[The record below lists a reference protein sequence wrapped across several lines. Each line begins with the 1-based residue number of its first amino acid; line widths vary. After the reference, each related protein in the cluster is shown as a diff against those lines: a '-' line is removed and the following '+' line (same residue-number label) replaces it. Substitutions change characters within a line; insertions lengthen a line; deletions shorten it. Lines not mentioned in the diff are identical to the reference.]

1 MLKLF
6 IEYLHYI
13 RVKLKL
19 NRKSELLRIIKKQNP
34 KSILEIGVHNGE
46 NALRLISA
54 ISKKDNLPNIRY
66 VGVDLFSL
74 MTSADMAKQLV
85 SQIPKSKQYVEF
97 LITSNFPNVNFKLF
111 EGYSNEILKVIKE
124 KFEIIFIDGGHSYE
138 TIKEDLELSESL
150 LSDGGLIIL
159 DDYTNRNAEVKAGY
173 GIARL
178 VSELD
183 KNKWEIQISKLPD
196 LFLHDWGLLITR
208 LVILRKIHY

>member
-6 IEYLHYI
+6 IEYLHYT

-19 NRKSELLRIIKKQNP
+19 NRKSELLRIVKRQNP
-34 KSILEIGVHNGE
+34 KAILEIGVDEGE
-46 NALRLISA
+46 NAIRLISA
-54 ISKKDNLPNIRY
+54 ISKKDNSSNIRY

-74 MTSADMAKQLV
+74 MTSDIAREEA
-85 SQIPKSKQYVEF
+85 SQVPKSKRDVEL
-97 LITSNFPNVNFKLF
+97 LITSNFPEINFELF
-111 EGYSNEILKVIKE
+111 EGNSNEMLKNIKE

-138 TIKEDLELSESL
+138 TVKKDLELSESL

>member
-34 KSILEIGVHNGE
+34 KSILEIGVDEGE

-54 ISKKDNLPNIRY
+54 IPKKDNLSNIRY

-74 MTSADMAKQLV
+74 MTSDIARHEA
-85 SQIPKSKQYVEF
+85 SQIPKSKQDVEF
-97 LITSNFPNVNFKLF
+97 LITSNFPNIEFELF
-111 EGYSNEILKVIKE
+111 EGNSNEILKTIKE

-138 TIKEDLELSESL
+138 TVKKDVELSESL

-173 GIARL
+173 GITRL

-183 KNKWEIQISKLPD
+183 KNKWDIQISRLPD
-196 LFLHDWGLLITR
+196 LFWHDWGLLITR
-208 LVILRKIHY
+208 LVILRKIKY

>member
-34 KSILEIGVHNGE
+34 KSILEIGVDEGE

-54 ISKKDNLPNIRY
+54 IPKKDNLSNIRY

-74 MTSADMAKQLV
+74 MTSDIARKEA
-85 SQIPKSKQYVEF
+85 SQIPKSKQDVEF
-97 LITSNFPNVNFKLF
+97 SITSNFPNIDFELF
-111 EGYSNEILKVIKE
+111 EGNSNEILKTIKE

-138 TIKEDLELSESL
+138 TVKKDVELSESL
-150 LSDGGLIIL
+150 LSDGGFIIL

-173 GIARL
+173 GITQL

-183 KNKWEIQISKLPD
+183 KNKWDIQISRLPD
-196 LFLHDWGLLITR
+196 LFWHDWGLLITR
-208 LVILRKIHY
+208 LVILRKIKY

>member
-6 IEYLHYI
+6 IEYLHYT

-19 NRKSELLRIIKKQNP
+19 NRKSELLRIVKRQNP
-34 KSILEIGVHNGE
+34 KSILEIGVDEGE
-46 NALRLISA
+46 NAIRLISA
-54 ISKKDNLPNIRY
+54 ISKEDNLFNIRY

-74 MTSADMAKQLV
+74 MTSDIAREEA
-85 SQIPKSKQYVEF
+85 SQIPKSKRDVEL
-97 LITSNFPNVNFKLF
+97 LITSNFPEIDFELF
-111 EGYSNEILKVIKE
+111 EGNSNEILKNIKE
-124 KFEIIFIDGGHSYE
+124 KFKIIFIDGGHSYE
-138 TIKEDLELSESL
+138 TVRKDLELSESL
-150 LSDGGLIIL
+150 LSDDGLIIL

-196 LFLHDWGLLITR
+196 LFWHDWGLLITR

>member
-6 IEYLHYI
+6 IEFLHYA

-19 NRKSELLRIIKKQNP
+19 NRKSKLLRIIKKQNP
-34 KSILEIGVHNGE
+34 KSILEIGVHDGE

-54 ISKKDNLPNIRY
+54 ISKKDNLPTIRY

-74 MTSADMAKQLV
+74 MTSAEMARQLV
-85 SQIPKSKQYVEF
+85 SQIPKSKQDVEF
-97 LITSNFPNVNFKLF
+97 LITSNFPNIDFELF
-111 EGYSNEILKVIKE
+111 EGNSNEILKIIKE

-138 TIKEDLELSESL
+138 TVKKDLELSESL

-159 DDYTNRNAEVKAGY
+159 DDYTNRNAEVKVGF
-173 GIARL
+173 GITRL

-183 KNKWEIQISKLPD
+183 KNKWDIQISKLPD

-208 LVILRKIHY
+208 LVILRKIK